1 MMVTTTKTKKESK
14 EIYRKSRVNN
24 SDKKPFRKS
33 HSLQKQNGGAGGGGA
48 FFLLKTSKFSRGQ
61 STSSSQSSQGSQPSW
76 KSKSPFGKTFLDKEG
91 NLFQHNLFST
101 ENKFL
106 GDSTNASVKICVS
119 FGNKPFSERGNRKL
133 STCRK
138 TTVFFR
144 KLKNSDKRP
153 RNIRMGIWVKNRNI
167 SKKEVQE
174 EPF

>member
-1 MMVTTTKTKKESK
+1 MMVATTKRKKESK
-14 EIYRKSRVNN
+14 QIYRKSRLNI

-33 HSLQKQNGGAGGGGA
+33 HSLQKQNGVGGGGV
-48 FFLLKTSKFSRGQ
+48 FVLLTTLKFSRGQ
-61 STSSSQSSQGSQPSW
+61 ATSSSQSFQGSQPPW